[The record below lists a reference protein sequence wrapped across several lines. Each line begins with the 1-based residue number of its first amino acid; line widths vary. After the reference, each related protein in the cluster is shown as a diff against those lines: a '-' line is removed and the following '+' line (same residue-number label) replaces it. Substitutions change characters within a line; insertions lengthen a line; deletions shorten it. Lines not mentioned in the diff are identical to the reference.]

1 METVHVLLASLEVL
15 LTLQVPPLVAPLVPQ
30 ISGQI
35 QVLICLVLTF
45 PASSHLVMR
54 EKMVTAFALPDIM
67 KSVPLVIH

>member
-15 LTLQVPPLVAPLVPQ
+15 LTLQVPPLVAPLAPQ
-30 ISGQI
+30 ISGPI

-45 PASSHLVMR
+45 PASSLLVMR

-67 KSVPLVIH
+67 KSVP

>member
-15 LTLQVPPLVAPLVPQ
+15 LTLQVPPLAAPLAPQ
-30 ISGQI
+30 TSGPI

-45 PASSHLVMR
+45 PASSLLVMR

-67 KSVPLVIH
+67 KLVP

>member
-30 ISGQI
+30 ISGPI
-35 QVLICLVLTF
+35 QVLICLVLIF
-45 PASSHLVMR
+45 PASSLLVMR

-67 KSVPLVIH
+67 KSVP